1 MGTTVGEISVASENF
16 TVASLD
22 TVKVSNRK
30 VKPEPQRQQGSHD
43 SKKNPWHKLK
53 KMMSV
58 KHIMHDIEEHPSIPS
73 PSPRSRSL
81 SSPSV
86 RREMNSTYPIRKR
99 VDSDQTRSRSKSKE
113 YACPKVDPKIDD
125 AIRGRFDG
133 MDILSLGSARLASVL
148 RTPDALTRHSPMLQ
162 SRDMVR
168 DMLHTSAG
176 HEPPELV
183 FEGFIVGDRWM
194 VKLEN
199 QYGYSTVP
207 QLQSTDDED
216 TTDGSPQLP
225 TSVLL
230 ESIWGRDRT
239 PPPSHASYD
248 QQDVV
253 QMAAACSV
261 PIDIDDESFII
272 DTPAHLQAVHDI
284 ASIPLKTG
292 RFEDALDIFQRILN
306 GLEMKH
312 GDEPNHVIGS
322 TLHNIGVIYLWM
334 EQYKDAWESFNTAV
348 SVRIQS
354 LSTDH
359 PDIAVSLGREAIALF
374 ALEKYSDAIHVLKM
388 TLKIVTRENAT
399 RAKIL
404 NNIGVCFYQKR
415 DFVEA
420 MKAFTS
426 ALEIQRVWLDAK
438 VRRDT
443 IVFDASVTLGNMG
456 KLYLEQENYYLSFFV
471 NEEALV
477 VRTQD
482 LVGVRYMEMF

>member
-1 MGTTVGEISVASENF
+1 
-16 TVASLD
+16 
-22 TVKVSNRK
+22 
-30 VKPEPQRQQGSHD
+30 
-43 SKKNPWHKLK
+43 
-53 KMMSV
+53 
-58 KHIMHDIEEHPSIPS
+58 
-73 PSPRSRSL
+73 
-81 SSPSV
+81 
-86 RREMNSTYPIRKR
+86 
-99 VDSDQTRSRSKSKE
+99 
-113 YACPKVDPKIDD
+113 
-125 AIRGRFDG
+125 
-133 MDILSLGSARLASVL
+133 
-148 RTPDALTRHSPMLQ
+148 
-162 SRDMVR
+162 
-168 DMLHTSAG
+168 MLHTSAG

-183 FEGFIVGDRWM
+183 LEGFIVGDRWM

-199 QYGYSTVP
+199 LNGSSTVP

-225 TSVLL
+225 TSVLMA
-230 ESIWGRDRT
+230 SIWGRDRT
-239 PPPSHASYD
+239 PPPSHASHD
-248 QQDVV
+248 QQDVF

-292 RFEDALDIFQRILN
+292 RFEDALDIFKRILN
-306 GLEMKH
+306 GMEIKH

-334 EQYKDAWESFNTAV
+334 EQYKDAWESFNQAV
-348 SVRIQS
+348 SLRMQS

-359 PDIAVSLGREAIALF
+359 PDIAVSLAREAIALF

-388 TLKIVTRENAT
+388 SLKIVTSENTT

-404 NNIGVCFYQKR
+404 NNIGVCYYQKR

-426 ALEIQRVWLDAK
+426 ALEIQRVWLGGK

-456 KLYLEQENYYLSFFV
+456 KLYLEQDNYHLSFFI
-471 NEEALV
+471 NEEALL

-482 LVGVRYMEMF
+482 LVRVRYIEPFWCFF